1 MPNSNYPNY
10 LAPKTLPTVP
20 NPKQSI
26 LSSLIAQSQTP
37 QSPQQT
43 LSATAGATDNSNLNF
58 PSATFKNPIRTI
70 EDGAL
75 DYLTNLS
82 PDTKQQIGE
91 YVTSHVSPKGYHP
104 FHLLGLLG
112 PRNNPVKGTED
123 DLRQPLWRAYWGLDP
138 QDTNNYYNIQGK
150 NFSLNQNNPISQQYI
165 PQFKGG
171 QNISWVGVDKDKN
184 IQQFPVPKIF
194 KSTNYN
200 WNQISGHFIPGQ
212 PDPWNFDLHPNEIP
226 SPNAAYGPTSFMRQA
241 MEQMTGQQ
249 NAPIV
254 NTVYPQNQ

>member
-70 EDGAL
+70 QDGAL
-75 DYLTNLS
+75 DYLTNLN

-91 YVTSHVSPKGYHP
+91 YVTSHVNPQGYHP
-104 FHLLGLLG
+104 FHLLSLLG
-112 PRNNPVKGTED
+112 PKNNPIPGSESA
-123 DLRQPLWRAYWGLDP
+123 LRQPLWRSYWGLDP

-150 NFSLNQNNPISQQYI
+150 NFSLNQNNPMSAAYI

-171 QNISWVGVDKDKN
+171 ILTNFVGKDSN
-184 IQQFPVPKIF
+184 QVPVPKIF
-194 KSTNYN
+194 SSQMNN

-212 PDPWNFDLHPNEIP
+212 PDPWDFALHPNEIP
-226 SPNAAYGPTSFMRQA
+226 SPNQAYGPVNFMRQA